1 MPVSELGDSNKDC
14 ESLRF
19 MREILGFYLPLAATS
34 VLMMVTHSV
43 VSAATAR
50 TLYPT
55 VALAAYSASH
65 SVAKVI
71 ESPCYAMQRICL
83 TFTQGKTSFRKVKN
97 VTLMILGIL
106 VLVQSLATWT
116 TLSKTIFVNLLGVS
130 DEIYRGVIESMQIF
144 VFWPVFSTMRSI
156 YQTPIVMHRKTHYT
170 TLNMLVRV
178 VAMFVAASI
187 LPRVLP
193 TGPVGAAILMMGLGV
208 EAVLT
213 FIVSKKAIPPLVDEG
228 PDEPSLGYRGMFA
241 FVVPLVFASIIQTL
255 GGPMI
260 TGALSRTG
268 NPATALAAYQV
279 AMSYSLIFNAP
290 TMNIYHVVVI
300 FGTSRERL
308 SQLKL
313 FSVILGIFLTACLAL
328 TNFPAVGNWIFGGLI
343 GAPQDII
350 PEAIRTLR
358 YFSWLPLVA
367 SLAEFYGGVLLM
379 QRHAFWVTLVKFL
392 DVFAVFALSM
402 LLVSIFPKLGGS
414 VGAIVMVSGR
424 AVEALVCYLALS
436 RVSGREILDKDN

>member
-1 MPVSELGDSNKDC
+1 
-14 ESLRF
+14 
-19 MREILGFYLPLAATS
+19 
-34 VLMMVTHSV
+34 
-43 VSAATAR
+43 
-50 TLYPT
+50 
-55 VALAAYSASH
+55 
-65 SVAKVI
+65 
-71 ESPCYAMQRICL
+71 
-83 TFTQGKTSFRKVKN
+83 
-97 VTLMILGIL
+97 
-106 VLVQSLATWT
+106 
-116 TLSKTIFVNLLGVS
+116 
-130 DEIYRGVIESMQIF
+130 
-144 VFWPVFSTMRSI
+144 
-156 YQTPIVMHRKTHYT
+156 
-170 TLNMLVRV
+170 
-178 VAMFVAASI
+178 VAASI

-328 TNFPAVGNWIFGGLI
+328 TNLPAVGNWIFGGLI

-379 QRHAFWVTLVKFL
+379 QRHAFWVTLAKFL
-392 DVFAVFALSM
+392 DVFTVLILSM
-402 LLVSIFPKLGGS
+402 LLVSLFPRLGGS

-436 RVSGREILDKDN
+436 RVSGRELLERDD